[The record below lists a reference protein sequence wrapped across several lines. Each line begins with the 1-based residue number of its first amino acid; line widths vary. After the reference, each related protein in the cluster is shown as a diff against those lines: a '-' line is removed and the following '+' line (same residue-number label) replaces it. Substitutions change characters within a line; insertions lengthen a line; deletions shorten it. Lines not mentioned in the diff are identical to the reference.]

1 MGDVT
6 DKERLTRLETQ
17 VESLVASFN
26 AFRDSLITD
35 NGPAN
40 VKVLQQN
47 AILATRL
54 DHMEATLNKIDGKL
68 EKQTFP
74 WATVL
79 TFCGILL
86 TAGTGIGGFFLNQ
99 VKGDIARIDRDV
111 STVQSQVVPRQ
122 EHTERWRLSERRGD
136 DLTKRVE
143 ALEKRPVR

>member
-54 DHMEATLNKIDGKL
+54 DHLEQVLNKIDGKL

-79 TFCGILL
+79 TFTAILL
-86 TAGTGIGGFFLNQ
+86 TVGGSLGGLFFNQ
-99 VKGDIARIDRDV
+99 VKGEIGRIDRDV
-111 STVQSQVVPRQ
+111 AAIQQQVVPRQ
-122 EHTERWRLSERRGD
+122 EHTDRWRLSERRGD
-136 DLTKRVE
+136 DIIKRIE
-143 ALEKRPVR
+143 ALERKPR